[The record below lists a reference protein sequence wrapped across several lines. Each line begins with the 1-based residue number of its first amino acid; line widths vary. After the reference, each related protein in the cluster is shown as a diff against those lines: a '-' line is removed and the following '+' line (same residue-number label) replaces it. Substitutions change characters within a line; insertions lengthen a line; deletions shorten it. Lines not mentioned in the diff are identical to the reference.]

1 MSNAYYLAVDIGAS
15 SGRHI
20 LAHQENGKI
29 VLEEVHRFK
38 NGLVETNGH
47 LCWDTDMLF
56 DGIVAGMKK
65 CAELGKI
72 PQSMGIDTWGVDF
85 VLLDAAGKVLGDT
98 VAYRDS
104 RTQDMDTV
112 VYARVPESE
121 LYARTGIQKAMYNT
135 IYQLMS
141 IRQTEPTLLE
151 QAEQFLMIPAYFHY
165 LLTGVAM
172 NEYTL
177 ATTTNLVNAETKD
190 WDGELLDALGFP
202 RRLFGKIGL
211 PGETVG
217 VLTEEMAAR
226 VGYTCQVVLPA
237 THDTGSAVAAVPAND
252 DDFVYISSGTWS
264 LLGVER
270 MTPDCS
276 EASREKN
283 FTNEG
288 GVEYRFRYLKN
299 IMGLWMLQSIK
310 RELNDE
316 YGFGELSDMAR
327 QADIAS
333 QVDVNDM
340 RFLAPN
346 SMIDTVKALCA
357 ESGQQVPDTIG
368 EVCKVVYLSLSQ
380 CYGDA
385 VREMEQVTGR
395 TYSRLHI
402 VGGGCQDG
410 YLNELTAKTTGKAVY
425 AGPIEATALGNLLT
439 QMLAAGEFASL
450 AEGREAIARSF
461 DIKPVIA

>member
-1 MSNAYYLAVDIGAS
+1 MSNTYYLAVDIGAS

-20 LAHQENGKI
+20 LAHTEDGKI
-29 VLEEVHRFK
+29 VLEEVYRFK
-38 NGLVETNGH
+38 NGLTERNGH
-47 LCWDTDMLF
+47 LCWDTERLF
-56 DGIVAGMKK
+56 TGIVEGMKK
-65 CAELGKI
+65 CGELGKI
-72 PQSMGIDTWGVDF
+72 PSSMGIDTWGVDF
-85 VLLDAAGKVLGDT
+85 VLLDNRGEVLGDT
-98 VAYRDS
+98 VAYRDN
-104 RTQDMDTV
+104 RTEGMDTA
-112 VYARVPESE
+112 VYACVPESE

-135 IYQLMS
+135 VYQLMS
-141 IRQTEPTLLE
+141 IRQTQPELLE
-151 QAEQFLMIPAYFHY
+151 QAQRLLMIPAYFHY
-165 LLTGVAM
+165 RLTGVAL

-190 WDGELLDALGFP
+190 WDGELLDRLDFP
-202 RRLFGKIGL
+202 RRLFGRIGQ

-217 VLTEEMAAR
+217 KLTDEIAAR
-226 VGYTCQVVLPA
+226 VGYSCNVVLPA
-237 THDTGSAVAAVPAND
+237 MHDTGSAVAAAPAND
-252 DDFVYISSGTWS
+252 DDFLYISSGTWS

-270 MTPDCS
+270 PTPDCS
-276 EASREKN
+276 EASRKLN

-310 RELNDE
+310 RELNDQ
-316 YGFGELSDMAR
+316 YGFGELSDLAR
-327 QADIAS
+327 AAEIHS
-333 QVDVNDM
+333 LVDVDDM
-340 RFLAPN
+340 RFLAPK

-357 ESGQQVPDTIG
+357 ESGQQVPQTVG

-380 CYGDA
+380 CYGRA

-395 TYSRLHI
+395 AYSRLHI

-410 YLNELTAKTTGKAVY
+410 YLNELTADATGKAVY
-425 AGPIEATALGNLLT
+425 AGPIEATALGNLLV

-461 DIKPVIA
+461 DVRRV

>member
-1 MSNAYYLAVDIGAS
+1 MSYTYYLAVDIGAS

-20 LAHQENGKI
+20 LAHNENGKI

-38 NGLVETNGH
+38 NGLVEKNGH
-47 LCWDTDMLF
+47 LCWDTERLF
-56 DGIVAGMKK
+56 DGIVTGMKK

-85 VLLDAAGKVLGDT
+85 VLLDEAGAVLGDT

-104 RTQDMDTV
+104 RTEGMDEA
-112 VYARVPESE
+112 VYALVPEAE

-135 IYQLMS
+135 VYQLMS
-141 IRQTEPTLLE
+141 VKREQPELLT
-151 QAEQFLMIPAYFHY
+151 QASQLLMIPAYFHY
-165 LLTGVAM
+165 LLTGVAL

-177 ATTTNLVNAETKD
+177 ASTTNLVNAETRT
-190 WDGELLDALGFP
+190 WDGELLDKLGFP
-202 RRLFGKIGL
+202 RELFGSIGA
-211 PGETVG
+211 PGDTVG
-217 VLTEEMAAR
+217 ALKAEISET
-226 VGYTCQVVLPA
+226 VGYTCNVVLPA
-237 THDTGSAVAAVPAND
+237 MHDTGSAVAAVPAND
-252 DDFVYISSGTWS
+252 DDFLYISSGTWS

-270 MTPDCS
+270 MAPDCS

-316 YGFGELSDMAR
+316 YSFADLERLAR
-327 QADIAS
+327 EADITS
-333 QVDVNDM
+333 VVDVDDM
-340 RFLAPN
+340 RFLAPK
-346 SMIDTVKALCA
+346 SMVDTVKAVCA
-357 ESGQQVPDTIG
+357 ESGLAVPSTVG

-380 CYGDA
+380 CYA
-385 VREMEQVTGR
+385 KAIREMEEVTDR

-402 VGGGCQDG
+402 VGGGCQDV
-410 YLNELTAKTTGKAVY
+410 YLNELTAAATGKAVY
-425 AGPIEATALGNLLT
+425 AGPIEATALGNLMV
-439 QMLAAGEFASL
+439 QMLAAGEFSSL
-450 AEGREAIARSF
+450 ADGREAIARSF
-461 DIKPVIA
+461 DIKPV

>member
-1 MSNAYYLAVDIGAS
+1 MSNTYYLAIDFGAS

-20 LAHQENGKI
+20 LAHTENGKL

-38 NGLVETNGH
+38 NGLVEKNGH
-47 LCWDTDMLF
+47 LCWDTEMLF
-56 DGIVAGMKK
+56 DGIITGMKK

-72 PQSMGIDTWGVDF
+72 PQSMGIDTWGIDF
-85 VLLDAAGKVLGDT
+85 VLVDENGAVLGDT

-104 RTQDMDTV
+104 RTEGMDAE
-112 VYARVPESE
+112 VYALVPETE
-121 LYARTGIQKAMYNT
+121 LYAKTGIQKAMYNT
-135 IYQLMS
+135 IYHLMS
-141 IRQTEPTLLE
+141 LKKTEPELLDK
-151 QAEQFLMIPAYFHY
+151 AARLLMIPAYFHY
-165 LLTGVAM
+165 RLTGVGV

-177 ATTTNLVNAETKD
+177 ATTTNLVNAEAKE
-190 WDGELLDALGFP
+190 WDGELLDKLGFP
-202 RRLFGKIGL
+202 RRLFGRIGR
-211 PGETVG
+211 PGEVVG
-217 VLTEEMAAR
+217 KLTDAVAAE
-226 VGYTCQVVLPA
+226 VGFTCNVVLPA

-252 DDFVYISSGTWS
+252 DDFLYISSGTWS

-276 EASREKN
+276 EASRQLN

-310 RELNDE
+310 RELNDK

-327 QADIAS
+327 AAEITS
-333 QVDVNDM
+333 LVDVDDM
-340 RFLAPN
+340 RFLAPK

-357 ESGQQVPDTIG
+357 ESGQQVPETVG

-380 CYGDA
+380 CYRRA
-385 VREMEQVTGR
+385 VEEIEQVTGR

-410 YLNELTAKTTGKAVY
+410 YLNELTAAATGKTVY
-425 AGPIEATALGNLLT
+425 AGPVEATALGNLLV
-439 QMLAAGEFASL
+439 QMLANGEFASL
-450 AEGREAIARSF
+450 AEGRTAIARSF
-461 DIKPVIA
+461 DIKPVQ